1 MNYSTVTKN
10 KLYYNYCYHGYELC
24 FCITMTMNCA
34 IDNHVILSAISKI
47 KQKKVANGCYQF
59 YSVKE
64 G

>member
-1 MNYSTVTKN
+1 
-10 KLYYNYCYHGYELC
+10 
-24 FCITMTMNCA
+24 MTMNCA